1 MSQTGQSGH
10 FRRGS
15 ALPLFSQKRPNCCI
29 TATDSNVVEAQSK
42 KTKSEASNIR
52 SILYFQF
59 HSFQSSVAHFGHA
72 VCHLPP
78 RCWRTRQPNSWAAI
92 HNACNSDRLL
102 IVSSASKRA
111 LHTSHTKAVL
121 SPCLSMLIGA
131 LGKLPSVR
139 PALLSAWMSRR
150 ARLQ

>member
-1 MSQTGQSGH
+1 MSCIAAKSGGRCPEWVNQVISGAVSD
-10 FRRGS
+10 FRFSPRS
-15 ALPLFSQKRPNCCI
+15 DRIAALRQPTRRSSRRNRRKRNL
-29 TATDSNVVEAQSK
+29 S
-42 KTKSEASNIR
+42 
-52 SILYFQF
+52 LYFQF

-121 SPCLSMLIGA
+121 LPCLSML
-131 LGKLPSVR
+131 
-139 PALLSAWMSRR
+139 M
-150 ARLQ
+150 ARLEGSRQFAPPCSVHG

>member
-1 MSQTGQSGH
+1 MFARQPVRSIGWQLNNSNNLNLDS
-10 FRRGS
+10 RGVLLA
-15 ALPLFSQKRPNCCI
+15 ALPVIAVLRQPTRRSSRRNRRKRNLRHL
-29 TATDSNVVEAQSK
+29 
-42 KTKSEASNIR
+42 R

-59 HSFQSSVAHFGHA
+59 HSFQSSVAHSGHA

-78 RCWRTRQPNSWAAI
+78 RCWRTRQPNPWAAV

-121 SPCLSMLIGA
+121 SPCLSML
-131 LGKLPSVR
+131 
-139 PALLSAWMSRR
+139 M
-150 ARLQ
+150 ARLEGSRQFASPYLVHG